1 MSDPKAYYS
10 HYDQVTGKGKKL
22 EQHLRE
28 VAEAARDSVPP
39 SLDFDGIDCW
49 QVKTLLQWQA
59 RFHDLGKYTDFFQKY
74 LLEGQYSSFQN
85 HAHISALALYG
96 YLKERT
102 AALGIDRKTSEVLC
116 FLFYV
121 MVRRHHGSLTTEGLF
136 RREDLPRMK
145 RECNAQANSLLERK
159 EVLSDAVHLSEK
171 ETEQLLLDLP
181 NLLENKKFTRSMRRI
196 RMNYAHERWYFF
208 MIYCFSQ
215 LVDKDKSSAADLRRR
230 NRSALRSELVSGY
243 IDLKSKGQHSNMNQ
257 KREQVRQT
265 VLHRIDNLS
274 DREIRNIRIFTL
286 TAPTGIGKTL
296 TSMQAA
302 FRLSE
307 RLESI
312 YAYNPKIITAIP
324 FINIIE
330 QTKKDYAEVLK
341 DEGLLNIHH
350 RLADKRLGKDRSGKQ
365 EIPIEKA
372 MLEVESWEGD
382 VILTTFV
389 QFFQSL
395 FTGNNARLIKIN
407 KLAGSIVILD
417 EVQSIPEKYMP
428 LVGAALMKLSQYF
441 GTRFILM
448 SATQPYL
455 LEMGQKL
462 LEQCASESANGA
474 VNGLDVKSLSLLPD
488 YADYY
493 RFQARTKL
501 VPSFRQILDTDTF
514 IDFFEQTWA
523 GRSAVVVVNT
533 IQRCID
539 IYSMMKDRLGGE
551 AFVCHLST
559 NLVPK
564 ERKRVINEVKAAL
577 ESGETVI
584 LVSTQTIEAGVDL
597 DFEVGYRDLA
607 PLESIVQTAGRVNRN
622 GNLKRADG
630 ETEACPVYIVHLEKD
645 HQWIYQLHH
654 MDCTKRLLQ
663 QYGEIAEPDYLQI
676 IDTYYRQMANCLS
689 QESID
694 IWEEGI
700 MKLDFSKVQ
709 QFQLIPEDQQAVDV
723 FVELDD
729 DAEKLADAY
738 EMIRSSAAGINH
750 ELLEEVTGEKVSPES
765 LSPFRRKALIRLIL
779 GRMGEYMVQVRY
791 QRLQKTRPLS
801 FSERGGV
808 ESSFYWVPL
817 DQLSDFYDIETGYGG
832 TEEARIW

>member
-1 MSDPKAYYS
+1 MSDSKEYYS
-10 HYDQVTGKGKKL
+10 HYDQFTKKGKKL

-28 VAEAARDSVPP
+28 VAEAARESVPP
-39 SLDFDGIDCW
+39 FLNFDGMDHL
-49 QVKTLLQWQA
+49 QVKTLLEWQA
-59 RFHDLGKYTDFFQKY
+59 WFHDLGKYTDFFQNY
-74 LLEGQYSSFQN
+74 LLKGRRSNFQN
-85 HAHISALALYG
+85 HAHISALALYRFM
-96 YLKERT
+96 KEKI
-102 AALGIDRKTSEVLC
+102 ASLGIDKKTSEILC

-121 MVRRHHGSLTTEGLF
+121 MVRRHHSRLATDRLLPG
-136 RREDLPRMK
+136 EDLPRMQ
-145 RECNAQANSLLERK
+145 RECYVQANNLLEK
-159 EVLSDAVHLSEK
+159 KQVLSGVVYLTEK

-181 NLLENKKFTRSMRRI
+181 DLLKNKKFARSMRRI
-196 RMNYAHERWYFF
+196 QMNHAHERWYFF

-230 NRSALRSELVSGY
+230 NRSVLCSELVSNY
-243 IDLKSKGQHSNMNQ
+243 IFLKSKGQHSNIKQ

-265 VLHRIDNLS
+265 VLRQIEGIS
-274 DREIRNIRIFTL
+274 DREIEDTRIFTL

-307 RLESI
+307 RLQNI
-312 YAYNPKIITAIP
+312 YAYTPRIITAIP

-341 DEGLLNIHH
+341 NKGILNIHH
-350 RLADKRLGKDRSGKQ
+350 RLADKRLEEGKGSNR

-382 VILTTFV
+382 IILTTFV

-395 FTGNNARLIKIN
+395 FTGNNARLLKIN

-428 LVGAALMKLSQYF
+428 LAGAVLIKLSQYL

-455 LEMGQKL
+455 LDMGQKL
-462 LEQCASESANGA
+462 LAYCGSGSNSFANGHEA
-474 VNGLDVKSLSLLPD
+474 KALSLLPD
-488 YADYY
+488 YKDYY
-493 RFQARTKL
+493 KLQNRTRL
-501 VPSFRQILDTDTF
+501 IPSFQQVLDTDLF

-533 IQRCID
+533 IKRCID
-539 IYSMMKDRLGGE
+539 IYSRMKDRLGEE
-551 AFVCHLST
+551 ALVYHLST
-559 NLVPK
+559 NLIPK
-564 ERKRVINEVKAAL
+564 ERKRVIDEVKTAL
-577 ESGETVI
+577 DSGETVI

-597 DFEVGYRDLA
+597 DFEAGYRDLA

-622 GNLKRADG
+622 GNLKGENG

-654 MDCTKRLLQ
+654 MDRTKKLLQ
-663 QYGEIAEPDYLQI
+663 QYQEITEPHYLRI
-676 IDTYYRQMANCLS
+676 IDSYYRQMADHLA

-694 IWEEGI
+694 IWKEGI
-700 MKLDFSKVQ
+700 MKLDFGKIQ
-709 QFQLIPEDQQAVDV
+709 QFQLIPDDQQVVDV
-723 FVELDD
+723 FVELDEE
-729 DAEKLADAY
+729 AEKLADTY
-738 EMIRSSAAGINH
+738 EMIRSSVDGIDY
-750 ELLEEVTGEKVSPES
+750 EWLEDITGEVVRDP
-765 LSPFRRKALIRLIL
+765 LSPFQRKALIRLIL
-779 GRMGEYMVQVRY
+779 SRMGEYMIQIRY
-791 QRLQKTRPLS
+791 QRFQKTKPLP

-808 ESSFYWVPL
+808 EASFYWVPL
-817 DQLSDFYDIETGYGG
+817 DQLSDFYNPETGYGE